1 MALLEISRM
10 PNPSISKKDSKAI
23 ELLKTLVGF
32 DTISYNSNLELI
44 EFIQSYLSSYDID
57 STLIHDE
64 SGKKANLYTTIGRT
78 DIGGVM
84 LSGHT
89 DVVPVAGQ
97 DWDTDPFSL
106 TESSNK
112 LYGRGSADM
121 KGFIALVLSRV
132 PEMVSK
138 ELTKPIHLAF
148 SYDEEIGCVGVQRM
162 LDLLEHQPIKPS
174 CCIIGEPTGME
185 IVIGHK
191 GKLATRVKV
200 RGHACHSGQSPLG
213 VNAINF
219 GSELIVYIRKLA
231 HEKAQNGPF
240 DKDYEVPYTTLHTG
254 VVGGGTALNI
264 VPNLCQFDFE
274 IRHLYEEDP
283 HHLLDQIKNFARD
296 NLEKEMHLIDSDT
309 GFDFETLATYP
320 GLLTDPGIE
329 FVNYVKQLLDNNA
342 HSKVIFGSEGGL
354 FQKRLG
360 IPTLVCGPGNIDQ
373 AHKANEYIS
382 LDQLQRGG
390 NFLDCLLKSL
400 ALS

>member
-1 MALLEISRM
+1 MPDPLLSETD
-10 PNPSISKKDSKAI
+10 NKAI
-23 ELLKTLVGF
+23 ELLNTLIGF

-44 EFIQSYLSSYDID
+44 EFIQSYLSSYYID

-64 SGKKANLYTTIGRT
+64 SGKKANLYATIGRT

-106 TESSNK
+106 TESSDK

-185 IVIGHK
+185 VVIGHK

-213 VNAINF
+213 VNAIDF
-219 GSELIVYIRKLA
+219 ASELIVYIRKLA

-274 IRHLYEEDP
+274 IRHLYEENP
-283 HHLLDQIKNFARD
+283 QHLLDQIKSFARD
-296 NLEKEMHLIDSDT
+296 HLEKEMHLIDSDT

-329 FVNYVKQLLDNNA
+329 FVRYVKQLLDNNA

-382 LDQLQRGG
+382 LDQLQKGG
-390 NFLDCLLKSL
+390 NFLDCLLESL
-400 ALS
+400 SLS

>member
-1 MALLEISRM
+1 MVFLEISRM
-10 PNPSISKKDSKAI
+10 PFPSASEKDSKAV

-32 DTISYNSNLELI
+32 DTTSYNSNLELI

-64 SGKKANLYTTIGRT
+64 SGKKANLYATIGRT

-106 TESSNK
+106 TESSDK

-132 PEMVSK
+132 PEMVSS

-185 IVIGHK
+185 VVIGHK
-191 GKLATRVKV
+191 GKHATRVKV

-213 VNAINF
+213 VNAIDF
-219 GSELIVYIRKLA
+219 ASELIVYIRKLA

-283 HHLLDQIKNFARD
+283 QHLLDQIENFARD
-296 NLEKEMHLIDSDT
+296 HLENEMHLIDSDT

-329 FVNYVKQLLDNNA
+329 FVTYVKGLLDNNA

-382 LDQLQRGG
+382 LDQLQKGG
-390 NFLDCLLKSL
+390 NFLDCLLVSL
-400 ALS
+400 SLS

>member
-10 PNPSISKKDSKAI
+10 PDPLVSETDNKAI
-23 ELLKTLVGF
+23 ELLNTLIGF
-32 DTISYNSNLELI
+32 DTTSYNSNLELI
-44 EFIQSYLSSYDID
+44 EFIQSYLSSFDID

-64 SGKKANLYTTIGRT
+64 SGKKANLYATIGRT

-106 TESSNK
+106 TESSDK

-185 IVIGHK
+185 VVIGHK

-213 VNAINF
+213 VNAIDF
-219 GSELIVYIRKLA
+219 ASELIVYIRKLA

-274 IRHLYEEDP
+274 IRHLYEENP
-283 HHLLDQIKNFARD
+283 QHLLDQIKSFARD
-296 NLEKEMHLIDSDT
+296 HLEKEMHLIDSDT

-329 FVNYVKQLLDNNA
+329 FVRYVKQLLDNDA

-382 LDQLQRGG
+382 LDQLQKGG
-390 NFLDCLLKSL
+390 NFLDCLLESL

>member
-1 MALLEISRM
+1 M
-10 PNPSISKKDSKAI
+10 PDPLVSETDNKAI
-23 ELLKTLVGF
+23 ELLNTLIGF
-32 DTISYNSNLELI
+32 DTTSYNSNLELI
-44 EFIQSYLSSYDID
+44 EFIQSYLSSYGID

-64 SGKKANLYTTIGRT
+64 SGKKANLYATIGRT

-106 TESSNK
+106 TESSDK

-132 PEMVSK
+132 PEMVSC

-185 IVIGHK
+185 VVIGHK

-213 VNAINF
+213 VNAIDF
-219 GSELIVYIRKLA
+219 ASELIVYIRKLA

-274 IRHLYEEDP
+274 IRHLYEENP
-283 HHLLDQIKNFARD
+283 QHLLDQIKSFARD
-296 NLEKEMHLIDSDT
+296 HLEKEMHLIDSDT

-329 FVNYVKQLLDNNA
+329 FVRYVKQLLDNDA

-382 LDQLQRGG
+382 LDQLQKGG
-390 NFLDCLLKSL
+390 NFLDCLLESL
-400 ALS
+400 SLS

>member
-1 MALLEISRM
+1 MVSLGTSSMQTSSSLE
-10 PNPSISKKDSKAI
+10 KDTKAI

-32 DTISYNSNLELI
+32 DTTSYNSNLELI
-44 EFIQSYLSSYDID
+44 EFIQSYLSSYNVE

-64 SGKKANLYTTIGRT
+64 SGKKANLYATIGRT

-89 DVVPVAGQ
+89 DVVPVEGQ
-97 DWDTDPFSL
+97 DWGTNPFSL
-106 TESSNK
+106 IESDDK
-112 LYGRGSADM
+112 FYGRGSADM
-121 KGFIALVLSRV
+121 KSFIALVLSRV
-132 PEMVSK
+132 PEIVSS

-148 SYDEEIGCVGVQRM
+148 SYDEEIGCVGVKRM

-185 IVIGHK
+185 VVIGHK
-191 GKLATRVKV
+191 GKHATRVKI
-200 RGHACHSGQSPLG
+200 RGLACHSGQSPFG
-213 VNAINF
+213 VNAIDF
-219 GSELIVYIRKLA
+219 ASELIVYIRKLA

-254 VVGGGTALNI
+254 VIGGGTALNI

-283 HHLLDQIKNFARD
+283 QHLLDQIKDFARD
-296 NLEKEMHLIDSDT
+296 HLETEMHLIDTDT

-329 FVNYVKQLLDNNA
+329 FVTYIKGLLDNDA

-354 FQKRLG
+354 FHKRLG
-360 IPTLVCGPGNIDQ
+360 TPTLVCGPGNIDQ

-382 LDQLQRGG
+382 LDQLQKGG
-390 NFLDCLLKSL
+390 NFLDRLLESL
-400 ALS
+400 VSS

>member
-1 MALLEISRM
+1 MPDPLISE
-10 PNPSISKKDSKAI
+10 KDNKAI
-23 ELLKTLVGF
+23 ELLNTLIGF
-32 DTISYNSNLELI
+32 DTTSYNSNLELI
-44 EFIQSYLSSYDID
+44 EFIQSYLSSYGID

-64 SGKKANLYTTIGRT
+64 SGKKANLYATIGRT

-106 TESSNK
+106 TESSDK

-185 IVIGHK
+185 VVIGHK

-213 VNAINF
+213 VNAIDF
-219 GSELIVYIRKLA
+219 ASELIVYIRKLA
-231 HEKAQNGPF
+231 YEKAQNGPF

-283 HHLLDQIKNFARD
+283 QHLLDQIENFARD
-296 NLEKEMHLIDSDT
+296 HLENEMHLIDSDT
-309 GFDFETLATYP
+309 GFDFEMLATYP

-329 FVNYVKQLLDNNA
+329 FVTYVKGLLDNNS

-382 LDQLQRGG
+382 LEQLKKGG
-390 NFLDCLLKSL
+390 NFLDCLLESL
-400 ALS
+400 VLS

>member
-1 MALLEISRM
+1 MVSLGTSSMQTSSSLE
-10 PNPSISKKDSKAI
+10 KDTKAI
-23 ELLKTLVGF
+23 ELLQTLVGF
-32 DTISYNSNLELI
+32 DTTSYNSNLELI
-44 EFIQSYLSSYDID
+44 EFIQSYLSSYNVE

-64 SGKKANLYTTIGRT
+64 SGKKANLYATIGRT

-89 DVVPVAGQ
+89 DVVPVEGQ
-97 DWDTDPFSL
+97 DWATDPFSL
-106 TESSNK
+106 IESDDK
-112 LYGRGSADM
+112 FYGRGSADM
-121 KGFIALVLSRV
+121 KSFIALVLSRV
-132 PEMVSK
+132 PEMTSV
-138 ELTKPIHLAF
+138 ELKKPIHLAF

-185 IVIGHK
+185 VVIGHK
-191 GKLATRVKV
+191 GKHATRVKI
-200 RGHACHSGQSPLG
+200 RGLACHSGQSPFG
-213 VNAINF
+213 VNAIDF
-219 GSELIVYIRKLA
+219 ASELIVYIRKLA
-231 HEKAQNGPF
+231 HEKSQNGPF

-283 HHLLDQIKNFARD
+283 LHLLDQIKNFSRD
-296 NLEKEMHLIDSDT
+296 HLETEMHLIEAET
-309 GFDFETLATYP
+309 GIDFETLASYP

-329 FVNYVKQLLDNNA
+329 FVTYVKGLLDNDA

-354 FQKRLG
+354 FHKRLG
-360 IPTLVCGPGNIDQ
+360 TPTLVCGPGNIDQ

-382 LDQLQRGG
+382 LDQLQKGG
-390 NFLDCLLKSL
+390 NFLDRLLESL
-400 ALS
+400 VSS

>member
-1 MALLEISRM
+1 M
-10 PNPSISKKDSKAI
+10 PDPLVSEKDNKAI
-23 ELLKTLVGF
+23 ELLNTLIGF
-32 DTISYNSNLELI
+32 DTTSYNSNLELI

-64 SGKKANLYTTIGRT
+64 SGKKANLYATIGRT

-106 TESSNK
+106 TESSDK

-132 PEMVSK
+132 PEMVSC

-185 IVIGHK
+185 VVIGHK

-213 VNAINF
+213 VNAIDF
-219 GSELIVYIRKLA
+219 ASELIVYIRKLA

-274 IRHLYEEDP
+274 IRHLYEENP
-283 HHLLDQIKNFARD
+283 QHLLDQIKSFARD
-296 NLEKEMHLIDSDT
+296 HLEKEMHLIDSDT

-329 FVNYVKQLLDNNA
+329 FVRYVKQLLDNNA

-382 LDQLQRGG
+382 LDQLQKGG
-390 NFLDCLLKSL
+390 NFLDCLLESL
-400 ALS
+400 SLS

>member
-10 PNPSISKKDSKAI
+10 PDPSVSKKDNKAI

-32 DTISYNSNLELI
+32 DTTSYNSNLELI

-64 SGKKANLYTTIGRT
+64 SGKKANLYATIGRT

-106 TESSNK
+106 TESSDR

-132 PEMVSK
+132 PEMVSC

-148 SYDEEIGCVGVQRM
+148 SYDEEIGCVGVKRM

-185 IVIGHK
+185 VVIGHK

-213 VNAINF
+213 VNAIDF
-219 GSELIVYIRKLA
+219 ASELIVYIRKLA

-274 IRHLYEEDP
+274 IRHLYEENP
-283 HHLLDQIKNFARD
+283 QHLLDQIKSFARD
-296 NLEKEMHLIDSDT
+296 HLEKEMHLIDSDT

-329 FVNYVKQLLDNNA
+329 FVRYVKQLLDNNA

-382 LDQLQRGG
+382 LDQLQKGG

-400 ALS
+400 SLS

>member
-10 PNPSISKKDSKAI
+10 PDPLVSETDNKAI
-23 ELLKTLVGF
+23 ELLNTLIGF
-32 DTISYNSNLELI
+32 DTTSYNSNLELI

-64 SGKKANLYTTIGRT
+64 SGKKANLYATIGRT

-106 TESSNK
+106 TESSDK

-132 PEMVSK
+132 PEMVSS

-148 SYDEEIGCVGVQRM
+148 SYDEEIGCVGVHRM

-185 IVIGHK
+185 VVIGHK
-191 GKLATRVKV
+191 GKLATRAKV

-213 VNAINF
+213 VNAIDF
-219 GSELIVYIRKLA
+219 ASELIVYIRKLA

-283 HHLLDQIKNFARD
+283 QHLLDQIENFARD
-296 NLEKEMHLIDSDT
+296 HLEKEMHLIDSDT

-329 FVNYVKQLLDNNA
+329 FVRYVKQLLDNDA

-382 LDQLQRGG
+382 LDQLQKGG
-390 NFLDCLLKSL
+390 NFLDCLLESL
-400 ALS
+400 SLS

>member
-1 MALLEISRM
+1 M
-10 PNPSISKKDSKAI
+10 PDPLVSEKDNKAI
-23 ELLKTLVGF
+23 ELLNTLIGF
-32 DTISYNSNLELI
+32 DTTSYNSNLELI
-44 EFIQSYLSSYDID
+44 EFIQSYLSSYGID

-64 SGKKANLYTTIGRT
+64 SGKKANLYATIGRT

-106 TESSNK
+106 TESSDK

-185 IVIGHK
+185 VVIGHK

-213 VNAINF
+213 VNAIDF
-219 GSELIVYIRKLA
+219 ASELIVYIRKLA

-274 IRHLYEEDP
+274 IRHLYEENP
-283 HHLLDQIKNFARD
+283 QHLLDQIKSFARD
-296 NLEKEMHLIDSDT
+296 HLEKEMHLIDSDT

-329 FVNYVKQLLDNNA
+329 FVRYVKQLLDNDA

-382 LDQLQRGG
+382 LDQLQKGG
-390 NFLDCLLKSL
+390 NFLDCLLESL

>member
-1 MALLEISRM
+1 M
-10 PNPSISKKDSKAI
+10 PDPLVSETDNKAI
-23 ELLKTLVGF
+23 ELLNTLIGF
-32 DTISYNSNLELI
+32 DTTSYNSNLELI
-44 EFIQSYLSSYDID
+44 EFIQSYLSSYGID

-64 SGKKANLYTTIGRT
+64 SGKKANLYATIGRT

-106 TESSNK
+106 TESSDK

-132 PEMVSK
+132 PEMVSS

-148 SYDEEIGCVGVQRM
+148 SYDEEIGCVGVKRM

-185 IVIGHK
+185 VVIGHK

-213 VNAINF
+213 VNAIDF
-219 GSELIVYIRKLA
+219 ASELIVYIRKLA

-274 IRHLYEEDP
+274 IRHLYEENP
-283 HHLLDQIKNFARD
+283 QHLLNQIKNFARD
-296 NLEKEMHLIDSDT
+296 HLEKEMHLIDSDT

-329 FVNYVKQLLDNNA
+329 FVRYVKQLLDNDA

-382 LDQLQRGG
+382 LDQLQKGG
-390 NFLDCLLKSL
+390 NFLDCLLESL

>member
-10 PNPSISKKDSKAI
+10 PDPLVSETDNKAI
-23 ELLKTLVGF
+23 ELLNTLIGF
-32 DTISYNSNLELI
+32 DTTSYNSNLELI
-44 EFIQSYLSSYDID
+44 EFIQSYLSSYGID

-64 SGKKANLYTTIGRT
+64 SGKKANLYATIGRT

-106 TESSNK
+106 TESSDK

-185 IVIGHK
+185 VVIGHK

-213 VNAINF
+213 VNAIDF
-219 GSELIVYIRKLA
+219 ASELIVYIRKLA

-283 HHLLDQIKNFARD
+283 QHLLNQIKNFARD
-296 NLEKEMHLIDSDT
+296 HLEKEMHLIDSDT

-329 FVNYVKQLLDNNA
+329 FVRYVKQLLDNNA

-382 LDQLQRGG
+382 LDQLQKGG
-390 NFLDCLLKSL
+390 NFLDCLLESL
-400 ALS
+400 SLS

>member
-1 MALLEISRM
+1 MQTSSSLE
-10 PNPSISKKDSKAI
+10 KDTKAI
-23 ELLKTLVGF
+23 ELLQTLVGF
-32 DTISYNSNLELI
+32 DTTSYNSNLGLI
-44 EFIQSYLSSYDID
+44 EFIQSHLSSYNVE

-64 SGKKANLYTTIGRT
+64 SGKKANLYATIGRT

-97 DWDTDPFSL
+97 DWGTDPFSL
-106 TESSNK
+106 IESDDK
-112 LYGRGSADM
+112 FYGRGSADM

-132 PEMVSK
+132 PEMTSV

-185 IVIGHK
+185 VVIGHK
-191 GKLATRVKV
+191 GKYATRVKV
-200 RGHACHSGQSPLG
+200 RGHACHSGQSPFG
-213 VNAINF
+213 VNAIDF
-219 GSELIVYIRKLA
+219 ASELIVYIRKLA
-231 HEKAQNGPF
+231 HEKSQNGPF

-254 VVGGGTALNI
+254 VVKGGTALNI
-264 VPNLCQFDFE
+264 VPNFCQFDFE

-283 HHLLDQIKNFARD
+283 QYLLDQIKNFSRD
-296 NLEKEMHLIDSDT
+296 HLETEMHLIDADT

-329 FVNYVKQLLDNNA
+329 FVSYVKQLLDNDA

-360 IPTLVCGPGNIDQ
+360 IPTLVCGPGNINQ

-382 LDQLQRGG
+382 LDQLHKGG
-390 NFLDCLLKSL
+390 NFLDRLLESL
-400 ALS
+400 VLS

>member
-1 MALLEISRM
+1 M
-10 PNPSISKKDSKAI
+10 PFPSASEKDSKAI

-32 DTISYNSNLELI
+32 DTTSYNSNLELI

-64 SGKKANLYTTIGRT
+64 SGKKANLYATIGRT

-106 TESSNK
+106 TESSDK

-132 PEMVSK
+132 PEMVSS

-185 IVIGHK
+185 VVIGHK
-191 GKLATRVKV
+191 GKHATRVKV

-213 VNAINF
+213 VNAIDF
-219 GSELIVYIRKLA
+219 ASELIVYIRKLA

-283 HHLLDQIKNFARD
+283 QHLLDQIENFARD
-296 NLEKEMHLIDSDT
+296 HLENEMHLIDSDT

-329 FVNYVKQLLDNNA
+329 FVTYVKGLLDNNA

-382 LDQLQRGG
+382 LDQLQKGG
-390 NFLDCLLKSL
+390 NFLDCLLESL
-400 ALS
+400 VLS

>member
-1 MALLEISRM
+1 M
-10 PNPSISKKDSKAI
+10 PDPLVSETDNKAI
-23 ELLKTLVGF
+23 ELLNTLIGF
-32 DTISYNSNLELI
+32 DTTSYNSNLELI
-44 EFIQSYLSSYDID
+44 EFIQSYLSSYGID

-64 SGKKANLYTTIGRT
+64 SGKKANLYATIGRT

-106 TESSNK
+106 TESSDK

-132 PEMVSK
+132 PEMVSS

-185 IVIGHK
+185 VVIGHK

-213 VNAINF
+213 VNAIDF
-219 GSELIVYIRKLA
+219 ASELIVYIRKLA

-283 HHLLDQIKNFARD
+283 QHLLDQIKSFARD
-296 NLEKEMHLIDSDT
+296 HLEKEMHLIDSDT

-329 FVNYVKQLLDNNA
+329 FVRYVKQLLDNNA

-382 LDQLQRGG
+382 LDQLQKGG
-390 NFLDCLLKSL
+390 NFLDCLLESL